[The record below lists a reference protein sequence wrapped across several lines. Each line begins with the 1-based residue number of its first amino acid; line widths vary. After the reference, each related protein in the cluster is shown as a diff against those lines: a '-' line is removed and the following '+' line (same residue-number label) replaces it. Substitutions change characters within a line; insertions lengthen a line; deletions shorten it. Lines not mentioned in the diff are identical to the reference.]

1 MCSKCVQALEVII
14 SLALAAVG
22 QVVEK
27 TDIHMFWSSSSEK
40 KTWLTEDIFLVCS
53 DVYQYTHTNTQTHTY
68 KHRVLHTS
76 ICQPQLPI
84 RGCMGLLILSAEEET
99 CQSLLKMSF
108 YGNHLNN
115 HCVLMR
121 TILQILLPRIAR
133 PHPHHGPGL
142 LMLKCSPTEGT
153 NDFPSCQAKW

>member
-1 MCSKCVQALEVII
+1 MCSKCIQALEVII

-40 KTWLTEDIFLVCS
+40 RLGWQKIFSCGNTCVLWCLPV
-53 DVYQYTHTNTQTHTY
+53 YTHTHTH

-121 TILQILLPRIAR
+121 KILQILLPHIL
-133 PHPHHGPGL
+133 HPRHGPGL

>member
-1 MCSKCVQALEVII
+1 MCSKCIQALEVII

-40 KTWLTEDIFLVCS
+40 KTWVTEDIFLW
-53 DVYQYTHTNTQTHTY
+53 QYLCALMSASIHTHTH

-84 RGCMGLLILSAEEET
+84 RGCMGLLIMSAEEET

-121 TILQILLPRIAR
+121 KILQILLPHIL
-133 PHPHHGPGL
+133 HPRHGPGL

>member
-1 MCSKCVQALEVII
+1 MCSKCIQALEVII

-40 KTWLTEDIFLVCS
+40 KDLGDRRYFPVAILVCS
-53 DVYQYTHTNTQTHTY
+53 DVCQYTHTHTH

-108 YGNHLNN
+108 YDNHLNN

-121 TILQILLPRIAR
+121 KTLQILLPHIL
-133 PHPHHGPGL
+133 HPRHGPGL

>member
-1 MCSKCVQALEVII
+1 MQQVHPGSGSYYI
-14 SLALAAVG
+14 SR
-22 QVVEK
+22 
-27 TDIHMFWSSSSEK
+27 SSRCRSGCWKDRHPYVLKLQFRK
-40 KTWLTEDIFLVCS
+40 KDLGDRRYFPVAILVCS
-53 DVYQYTHTNTQTHTY
+53 DVCQYTHTHTH

-108 YGNHLNN
+108 YDNHLNN

-121 TILQILLPRIAR
+121 KTLQILLPHIL
-133 PHPHHGPGL
+133 HPRHGPGL

>member
-1 MCSKCVQALEVII
+1 MQQVHPGSGSYYI
-14 SLALAAVG
+14 SR
-22 QVVEK
+22 
-27 TDIHMFWSSSSEK
+27 SSRCRSGCWKDRHPYVLKLQFRK
-40 KTWLTEDIFLVCS
+40 KTWVTEDIFLW
-53 DVYQYTHTNTQTHTY
+53 QYLCALMSASIHTHTH

-121 TILQILLPRIAR
+121 KILQILLPHIL
-133 PHPHHGPGL
+133 HPRHGPGL